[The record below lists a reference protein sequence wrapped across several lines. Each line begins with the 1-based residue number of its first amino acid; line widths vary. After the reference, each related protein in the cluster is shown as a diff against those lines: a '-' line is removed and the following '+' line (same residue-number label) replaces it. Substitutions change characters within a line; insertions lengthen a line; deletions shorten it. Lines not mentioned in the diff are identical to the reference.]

1 MITVFLGPPGSGKGT
16 QAKKLSATRRWPQL
30 STGDMFRAAIAE
42 GSELGMRAG
51 QYMSQGALVPDEVV
65 IGLIRDRISK
75 ADCSE
80 GFILDGFPRTL
91 TQAKALDE
99 MLSAQ
104 GRKISAAALFE
115 IADSELVKRL
125 TGRRTC
131 SKCGAMFHIETL
143 KPKQEGLCDQCGGPL
158 FQRDDDRE
166 EVIRKRLDVYAKQTF
181 PLIEFYRGQSKL
193 FSVDARRA
201 PNQVMS
207 DLLGGL
213 KSYA

>member
-1 MITVFLGPPGSGKGT
+1 
-16 QAKKLSATRRWPQL
+16 
-30 STGDMFRAAIAE
+30 
-42 GSELGMRAG
+42 
-51 QYMSQGALVPDEVV
+51 
-65 IGLIRDRISK
+65 
-75 ADCSE
+75 
-80 GFILDGFPRTL
+80 
-91 TQAKALDE
+91 
-99 MLSAQ
+99 
-104 GRKISAAALFE
+104 
-115 IADSELVKRL
+115 
-125 TGRRTC
+125 
-131 SKCGAMFHIETL
+131 MFHIETL